1 MIYVGIDSSWRH
13 SGALE
18 WALRGADLRHEP
30 LRAVYVV
37 DQTVRRAPYSEPI
50 IVDEAAVDLVDEVQK
65 HLDAR
70 RDRLD
75 LDADLMGGR
84 PATTLVEAAAGS
96 TMLVV
101 GRRGTGA
108 FKRLLIG
115 STSEEIVNVATV
127 PVVVVPDK
135 WKPGDHSG
143 PVVVAV
149 GGSDADQGSIEFAVT
164 AVIEREVP
172 LRLVHVWEL
181 PSVHSRD
188 AAATT
193 RAEQEWDD
201 NARRWG
207 EAVAGEWQLRYPEL
221 VLEVDVRRGHA
232 VDGVITAAEQCDAQL
247 LVVGGR
253 HHHRT
258 TAMLLG
264 SVARGVL
271 HHASCPVA
279 VVHAE
284 QTSVGPAS
292 GGHAGDEM

>member
-1 MIYVGIDSSWRH
+1 VIYVGIDSSWRH

-18 WALRGADLRHEP
+18 WALRGAALRHEH

-37 DQTVRRAPYSEPI
+37 DKTVRRAPYSEPP
-50 IVDEAAVDLVDEVQK
+50 IVDDAAVDLVDEVQE
-65 HLDAR
+65 HLDAGR
-70 RDRLD
+70 GRLD
-75 LDADLMGGR
+75 NDANLMGGR
-84 PATTLVEAAAGS
+84 PATTLADAAAGS

-115 STSEEIVNVATV
+115 STSEEVVNVATV

-149 GGSDADQGSIEFAVT
+149 GESDADQGSIGFAVT
-164 AVIEREVP
+164 AAMEREVP
-172 LRLVHVWEL
+172 LRLIHVWDL
-181 PSVHSRD
+181 SSVHSRD
-188 AAATT
+188 ADAIA
-193 RAEQEWDD
+193 RAEQEWED
-201 NARRWG
+201 NAQQWG
-207 EAVAGEWQLRYPEL
+207 EAIAGEWRLRYPEL
-221 VLEVDVRRGHA
+221 VIEVDVRRGHA
-232 VDGVITAAEQCDAQL
+232 VDGVITAAEQSDAQL

-253 HHHRT
+253 RHHRT

-284 QTSVGPAS
+284 QN
-292 GGHAGDEM
+292 

>member
-1 MIYVGIDSSWRH
+1 VIYVGIDSSWRH

-18 WALRGADLRHEP
+18 WALRGAALRHEP
-30 LRAVYVV
+30 LQAVYVV
-37 DQTVRRAPYSEPI
+37 DKTVRRDPYSEPTI
-50 IVDEAAVDLVDEVQK
+50 ADEAAIDLVDDVQK
-65 HLDAR
+65 HLDAGHG
-70 RDRLD
+70 RLD
-75 LDADLMGGR
+75 YEANLMAGR

-115 STSEEIVNVATV
+115 STSEEVVNVATV
-127 PVVVVPDK
+127 PVVVIPDE

-149 GGSDADQGSIEFAVT
+149 GESDADPGPIEFAAT
-164 AVIEREVP
+164 AALEREVP
-172 LRLVHVWEL
+172 LRLVHVGDQ
-181 PSVHSRD
+181 PSAHSRD
-188 AAATT
+188 AAAIA

-201 NARRWG
+201 NAQRRG
-207 EAVAGEWQLRYPEL
+207 EAIAGEWRPRYPEL
-221 VLEVDVRRGHA
+221 VIEVDVRRGHA

-253 HHHRT
+253 RHHRT

-284 QTSVGPAS
+284 PTP
-292 GGHAGDEM
+292 

>member
-18 WALRGADLRHEP
+18 WALRGAALRHEP

-37 DQTVRRAPYSEPI
+37 DETVRRAPYSEPT
-50 IVDEAAVDLVDEVQK
+50 IVDHAAIDLVDEVQE
-65 HLDAR
+65 HLDAGR
-70 RDRLD
+70 GRLD
-75 LDADLMGGR
+75 NDANLMGGR
-84 PATTLVEAAAGS
+84 PATTLVDAAAGS

-115 STSEEIVNVATV
+115 STSEEVVNVATV
-127 PVVVVPDK
+127 PVVVVPGG

-149 GGSDADQGSIEFAVT
+149 GESDADLGSIGFAVT
-164 AVIEREVP
+164 AAMEREVP
-172 LRLVHVWEL
+172 LRLVHAWDL

-188 AAATT
+188 ADAIA

-201 NARRWG
+201 NAQRWG
-207 EAVAGEWQLRYPEL
+207 EAIAGEWRLRYPEL
-221 VLEVDVRRGHA
+221 VIEVDVRRGHA

-253 HHHRT
+253 RHHRT

-284 QTSVGPAS
+284 QN
-292 GGHAGDEM
+292 